1 MNAETKQ
8 RIELEH
14 VEINAKFIHVSGSS
28 TTFVNETFK
37 DKINTNLLLKKI
49 NQLSKICKERNIK
62 LKGKQ
67 KAVSLI
73 KYLEE
78 EYSKTY
84 PTYIL
89 LFKKLKALTEEK
101 VAEGIYFGFSDDE
114 KLKQIGDFRNT
125 ISKMWHRDTA
135 LSQIQEINQTIDKF
149 IERSSDYE
157 TNYTMFNIG

>member
-89 LFKKLKALTEEK
+89 LFKKLKSLTEEK